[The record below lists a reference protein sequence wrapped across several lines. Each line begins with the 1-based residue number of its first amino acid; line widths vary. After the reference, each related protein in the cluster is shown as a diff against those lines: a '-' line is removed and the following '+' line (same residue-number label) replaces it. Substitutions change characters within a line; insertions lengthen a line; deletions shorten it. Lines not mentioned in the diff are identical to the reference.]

1 MGKGIVVDGAP
12 VATDKGTDQ
21 QQESALRLMEVGDE
35 HLYDFI
41 LVTRN
46 DDDLRGRMKR
56 RQMMAVEPVQQR
68 TKGGRCLSWEFFASE
83 ALRGYLRRFALQASK
98 ARTIDG
104 G

>member
-1 MGKGIVVDGAP
+1 MKSSYCLGYQQRRVAIAEETEVMGKGIVVDSAP

-46 DDDLRGRMKR
+46 DDDLRGGMER

-68 TKGGRCLSWEFFASE
+68 TKGGGCLS
-83 ALRGYLRRFALQASK
+83 
-98 ARTIDG
+98 
-104 G
+104 